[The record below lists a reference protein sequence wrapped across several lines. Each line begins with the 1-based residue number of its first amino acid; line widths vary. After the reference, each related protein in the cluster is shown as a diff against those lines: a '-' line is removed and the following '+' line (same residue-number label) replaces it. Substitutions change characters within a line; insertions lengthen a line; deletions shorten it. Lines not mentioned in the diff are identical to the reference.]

1 MEFRSYTGS
10 FVYFFVD
17 KVSGLTRMV
26 DYVPSLGIESEAG
39 SINLYDYLGT
49 QQTAS
54 APAAQPA
61 SQPVVFDGRWADE
74 VAGRCQITLS
84 FRSEGSWN
92 VDISWANSA
101 AQRVVWTMTANVYR
115 DDILV
120 YDDGHCWTETYTD
133 DTTFEV
139 SDETFNG
146 SGSFF
151 IQDGK
156 LHWVNNQ
163 TGEETVLVRA

>member
-1 MEFRSYTGS
+1 M
-10 FVYFFVD
+10 
-17 KVSGLTRMV
+17 
-26 DYVPSLGIESEAG
+26 
-39 SINLYDYLGT
+39 
-49 QQTAS
+49 
-54 APAAQPA
+54 
-61 SQPVVFDGRWADE
+61 
-74 VAGRCQITLS
+74 
-84 FRSEGSWN
+84 
-92 VDISWANSA
+92 DISWANSA

-133 DTTFEV
+133 DATFEV